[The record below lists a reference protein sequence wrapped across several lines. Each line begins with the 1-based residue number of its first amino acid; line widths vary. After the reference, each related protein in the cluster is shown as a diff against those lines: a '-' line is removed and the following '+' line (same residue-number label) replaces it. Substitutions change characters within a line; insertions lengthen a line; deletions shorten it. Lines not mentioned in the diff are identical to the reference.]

1 MDQIIFV
8 VNHMKLAIYT
18 WLLILLDNIMF
29 STDPNL
35 EDEEYEMSSRIDG
48 IDEDVVSSRINF
60 GDLGG
65 FAGQVICTLANI
77 IF

>member
-1 MDQIIFV
+1 M
-8 VNHMKLAIYT
+8 Y
-18 WLLILLDNIMF
+18 

-77 IF
+77 MF